1 MYLHFRFLFCL
12 VLILGFIA
20 TTCYRCGSGG
30 CGSTKFQSKF
40 KVRWR
45 YSVACETTDLF
56 ARAGLAN
63 HLRNMQH
70 PDFLVLMQELYVSFL
85 NAVQGLQEQG
95 RVVIEILDS
104 VTP

>member
-1 MYLHFRFLFCL
+1 
-12 VLILGFIA
+12 
-20 TTCYRCGSGG
+20 
-30 CGSTKFQSKF
+30 
-40 KVRWR
+40 
-45 YSVACETTDLF
+45 
-56 ARAGLAN
+56 
-63 HLRNMQH
+63 MQH